1 MQNVFIGFGSN
12 QGDSLQICRK
22 AVLDLQQHAKI
33 EIQEVSSFY
42 TTKPI
47 GVEEQPWFINGVL
60 RCSTGLEPED
70 LLRVLNKIEGHFGR
84 VRRERWGPRTLDLD
98 ILAYGEQVVQLADL
112 TIPHPRMHERLF
124 VLVPL
129 QEIAPDWIHPL
140 LNASVGQLLGRLSGN
155 SGEVLRLEDE

>member
-1 MQNVFIGFGSN
+1 
-12 QGDSLQICRK
+12 
-22 AVLDLQQHAKI
+22 
-33 EIQEVSSFY
+33 
-42 TTKPI
+42 
-47 GVEEQPWFINGVL
+47 
-60 RCSTGLEPED
+60 
-70 LLRVLNKIEGHFGR
+70 
-84 VRRERWGPRTLDLD
+84 
-98 ILAYGEQVVQLADL
+98 VVQLADL